1 MCSVLSRKDKQGSI
15 SACMFVREIIHTSMI
30 SAKQAAQEKE
40 KEGGRGNE
48 EDEDNFN
55 ANVNTDVNT
64 VLEKDIPQLTEE
76 EGDLLL
82 AQADAYLATYDK
94 YRPPAVA
101 DDTINK
107 HKNMRKN
114 KKLKKAIKL
123 KFLSVANDG
132 SDSVLGSEF
141 NSNLALSGALDL
153 KKGYSEYQLPPFGG
167 LEANIDRY
175 VKMGYV

>member
-15 SACMFVREIIHTSMI
+15 SASMFVREIIHTSMI

-94 YRPPAVA
+94 YRPPAA
-101 DDTINK
+101 A
-107 HKNMRKN
+107 KN

>member
-15 SACMFVREIIHTSMI
+15 SASMFVREIIHTSMI

-94 YRPPAVA
+94 YRPPAEQ
-101 DDTINK
+101 
-107 HKNMRKN
+107 
-114 KKLKKAIKL
+114 LKKAIKL